1 MEKGEGTQLALTGML
16 LFLAGK
22 KRSDGKL
29 STSCNFNKATY
40 IKTNLLT
47 SQQTR

>member
-29 STSCNFNKATY
+29 STSCNFNKAN
-40 IKTNLLT
+40 IHQ
-47 SQQTR
+47 SQSANFTAN